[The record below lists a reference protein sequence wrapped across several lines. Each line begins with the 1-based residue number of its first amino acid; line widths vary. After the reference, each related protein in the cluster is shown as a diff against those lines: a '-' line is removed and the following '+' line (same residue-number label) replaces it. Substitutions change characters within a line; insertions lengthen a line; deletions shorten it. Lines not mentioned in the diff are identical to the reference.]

1 MAVAGTPIWF
11 VQVCMRECTR
21 HEIIANYCNE
31 NSLSNQNVPSPRM
44 IRVYMQGCTVFCRC
58 YDQATLADFVYFRWL
73 FYSLGGCVGSVGSLW
88 YTFRYPCHQDWSDL
102 STWTRFLQLFKTFFL
117 FVIVAVRKNRLR
129 LKNPGSFFWQLF
141 LQKICIKFLRS
152 LRVDLVNFWCQN
164 SFLRFSPEIK
174 AWGRKG
180 PWFGIIFFEIYCKN

>member
-1 MAVAGTPIWF
+1 M
-11 VQVCMRECTR
+11 
-21 HEIIANYCNE
+21 N
-31 NSLSNQNVPSPRM
+31 
-44 IRVYMQGCTVFCRC
+44 CRC

-102 STWTRFLQLFKTFFL
+102 STWTRFLSLFKTFFL

-141 LQKICIKFLRS
+141 LQKFCIKFLMS

-164 SFLRFSPEIK
+164 SFLRFSPEIR

-180 PWFGIIFFEIYCKN
+180 PLFGFKIWKILPRPFMGLLFPKNKAWEAVLTLLRKVALSHVK